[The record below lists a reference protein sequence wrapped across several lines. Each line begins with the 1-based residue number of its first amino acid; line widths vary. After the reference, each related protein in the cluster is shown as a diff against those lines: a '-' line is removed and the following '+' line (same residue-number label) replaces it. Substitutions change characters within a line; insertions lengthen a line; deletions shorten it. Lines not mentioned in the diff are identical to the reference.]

1 MNWEFEVVL
10 SPKALRNLKRL
21 DRNIQ
26 KQIKVA
32 INKLAKYPPKC
43 HVIKLRGGSGSELR
57 LRVGDWW
64 IIFEYD
70 FSQKQVN
77 VLTIKHRGKAYK
89 K

>member
-57 LRVGDWW
+57 

>member
-1 MNWEFEVVL
+1 M
-10 SPKALRNLKRL
+10 PRKY
-21 DRNIQ
+21 
-26 KQIKVA
+26 
-32 INKLAKYPPKC
+32 KYPPKC

-57 LRVGDWW
+57 